1 MATSVDQVRQIHP
14 EPRDEVDP
22 LEVYPRD
29 PRPRGDRPWVML
41 NMVTSLDGA
50 TATGAEQVSGP
61 LGGAGDRRVFR
72 AVRASCDW
80 IVVAA
85 GTARAEGYRRPRV
98 DAEVARVRAET
109 GRIPVPRLAV
119 VTARGELDPDAE
131 MFAPPPPGEERVL
144 VVAGRD
150 ADRDRLSALEGRAE
164 VVVSAATRPDP
175 VEIVDVCARRGGDV
189 VLVEGG
195 PGFNGPF
202 VAADLLDE
210 LCWSVGAVMVAGS
223 SARLAHGPEVDTPRA
238 FRLDRL
244 LVDEDSNLFG
254 RWVRRR

>member
-1 MATSVDQVRQIHP
+1 MGPVRQIHP
-14 EPRDEVDP
+14 DFRDEVEP

-29 PRPRGDRPWVML
+29 PRPRVGTRPWVML

-50 TATGAEQVSGP
+50 TAAGPDRVSGA

-98 DAEVARVRAET
+98 DAEVARVRAEA
-109 GRIPVPRLAV
+109 GRTPVPRLAV
-119 VTARGELDPDAE
+119 VTARGELDADAE
-131 MFAPPPPGEERVL
+131 MFATPPPGEEPVV

-150 ADRDRLSALEGRAE
+150 ADQDRLAALAGRAE
-164 VVVSAATRPDP
+164 VVMSQVPRPDP
-175 VEIVDVCARRGGDV
+175 AEIVEVCARRGGDV

-210 LCWSVGAVMVAGS
+210 LCWSVAAVMVAGS
-223 SARLAHGPEVDTPRA
+223 SARLAHGPDVDFPRA

-244 LVDEDSNLFG
+244 LVDDESNLFG